1 MKNNMHSNTVKFK
14 PGIWDKDNQSGSCR
28 IMKTKNISIR
38 IAKNGLYVSNEVSSA
53 LGELKVDK
61 DKVWEIIREHGKKC
75 RVVIDNTGVQYQYLN
90 EMRKCGVEFEILG
103 NTVITHEISGINT
116 LIYILVHYD
125 EVICVGNRI
134 LQEIDNDMQRQA
146 KQKGR
151 SIVYDINKDGQ
162 GITTVVCTGWMTED
176 EINAV
181 NKGEYEQFEVVKK
194 TIWDD
199 KVYNVSRRFTE
210 VII

>member
-1 MKNNMHSNTVKFK
+1 MKNGIHSNTVKFK
-14 PGIWDKDNQSGSCR
+14 PVIRDKDNQSGSCR
-28 IMKTKNISIR
+28 IIKTKNISIR
-38 IAKNGLYVSNEVSSA
+38 IAKDGLYVSNEGSCV

-61 DKVWEIIREHGKKC
+61 DKVWEIIIEHGKKC
-75 RVVIDNTGVQYQYLN
+75 RVVIDSTCVQYKYLN

-103 NTVITHEISGINT
+103 SAVITHEISGINT

-134 LQEIDNDMQRQA
+134 LQEIDNDMQMQA
-146 KQKGR
+146 KQKGS

-162 GITTVVCTGWMTED
+162 GITTVVCTGCMTED

-181 NKGEYEQFEVVKK
+181 NKGEYEQFKAVKK
-194 TIWDD
+194 TIWGDT
-199 KVYNVSRRFTE
+199 VYDVSRRFSC
-210 VII
+210 